1 MTTPTVP
8 PTPGQQ
14 KPNPYLNP
22 EHLPSRREAPDE
34 QPAVKRASGARWF
47 LESIFGRHKKT
58 EQKPGEQR
66 SRRAGRVGTDNAAAT
81 GIKHAAKRTQ
91 QLLGYQAMLPSGVA
105 WLGADE
111 WSLTLRISDINYL
124 AAEQSKQEA
133 VVDRWARFLNSFGAG
148 TRLEITVINRILD
161 EADVAQLVQKP
172 RTGDGWDEWRDD
184 FNRIVRGKLAS
195 ASRNTV
201 TEKLLT
207 ITVQEPDREKAEA
220 TLIRLGHETA
230 AQLAALEEGCRA
242 DILARAERL
251 EVLAHL
257 LRPHELFTFDEAT
270 FEANKRLATADYVA
284 PWVVETTDASG
295 PLILHNGSGDTY
307 HTSLW
312 IRDYPVWLSDRLI
325 SELADIKCNLSVS
338 LHLEPYDQAEG
349 MSLVQ
354 RQIAELEMQTIAEQK
369 KAQKQGYSED
379 LIPHRLQEATAEAKD
394 LRSELESSNQKVFS
408 TVMLIGVSGQTRE
421 DLDQNVKRAM
431 TVIRKQSCVAEIT
444 SFMQHDA
451 LTTELPIGVRRVPM
465 RRTLTTASAAIV
477 VPFTTQELFVPG
489 GNWYG
494 VNAQSSNAVVADRT
508 KTANGNGFI
517 LGTSGSGKSVF
528 GKMEIANVF
537 LSRPDD
543 DIIVI
548 DPEREYEPVISAFN
562 GATIRVDTGSSDRVN
577 PMDIELETA
586 GEIDDPITTKTQ
598 FVLSMVNVLIGGQDG
613 LSAKQR
619 SLVDRA
625 AGTLYRRYAAERGPM
640 PTLVELRD
648 ALAASGDPDATELA
662 TTLEIYTTGSLGA
675 FAQPTNVD
683 VHNRLISYDISRLG
697 SELRTF
703 GMLVIL
709 DQIWNRVVRNR
720 AQGRR
725 TWLYIDEFHLLFSN
739 PFSAEYF
746 RSLYKRARKW
756 GLVPTGITQN
766 IEELLSNED
775 ARLMLANSDFLMLLA
790 QNATDADALCSLLHF
805 SPDQRRYFTNVP
817 QGHGLMKSGH
827 AVIPIDGRIPTDSR
841 LYSLFS
847 TTFGEGH

>member
-1 MTTPTVP
+1 ML
-8 PTPGQQ
+8 G
-14 KPNPYLNP
+14 
-22 EHLPSRREAPDE
+22 RREKEKNEP
-34 QPAVKRASGARWF
+34 
-47 LESIFGRHKKT
+47 
-58 EQKPGEQR
+58 KPGEQR
-66 SRRAGRVGTDNAAAT
+66 GRRAGRVGADNAS
-81 GIKHAAKRTQ
+81 GVKRVPKSTQ

-124 AAEQSKQEA
+124 AAEQSTQEA
-133 VVDRWARFLNSFGAG
+133 IVDRWARFLNSFGAG
-148 TRLEITVINRILD
+148 TRLQVTVINRVLD

-172 RTGDGWDEWRDD
+172 HTGDGWDHWRDD

-195 ASRNTV
+195 ASSNTV

-220 TLIRLGHETA
+220 TLLRLGHETA
-230 AQLAALEEGCRA
+230 VQLAALEEGCRA
-242 DILARAERL
+242 DILDRTQRL
-251 EVLAHL
+251 EVLAHI
-257 LRPHELFTFDEAT
+257 LRPHELVTFNEDT
-270 FEANKRLATADYVA
+270 FQPARRLATADYVA
-284 PWVVETTDASG
+284 PWAVETADSAG

-307 HTSLW
+307 HTVLW
-312 IRDYPVWLSDRLI
+312 VRDYPVWLSDRLI
-325 SELADIKCNLSVS
+325 SELADIKCDLTVS
-338 LHLEPYDQAEG
+338 LHLEPYDQADG

-369 KAQKQGYSED
+369 KARKQGYSED
-379 LIPHRLQEATAEAKD
+379 LIPHKLQEATAEAKE
-394 LRSELESSNQKVFS
+394 LRAELESSNQKVFS
-408 TVMLIGVSGQTRE
+408 TVMVIGISGQTRE
-421 DLDQNVKRAM
+421 SLDQNVKRAM
-431 TVIRKQSCVAEIT
+431 TVIRKQSCVAEIAT
-444 SFMQHDA
+444 FMQRDA
-451 LTTELPIGVRRVPM
+451 LTTELPIGVRRIPM
-465 RRTLTTASAAIV
+465 RRTLTTASAAII

-508 KTANGNGFI
+508 STTNGNGFI

-548 DPEREYEPVISAFN
+548 DPEREYEPVVSAFS
-562 GATIRVDTGSSDRVN
+562 GATIRVDTASHDRVN
-577 PMDIELETA
+577 PMDIELEAA
-586 GEIDDPITTKTQ
+586 GDADDPITTKTQ
-598 FVLSMVNVLIGGQDG
+598 FVLSMTNVLIGGSDG
-613 LSAKQR
+613 LSSKQR

-625 AGTLYRRYAAERGPM
+625 AGTLYRRYAAEGGPM

-648 ALAASGDPDATELA
+648 ALAATGDPDGAELA
-662 TTLEIYTTGSLGA
+662 TALEIYTTGSLGA
-675 FAQPTNVD
+675 FARRTNVD
-683 VHNRLISYDISRLG
+683 VHNRLISYDISSLG
-697 SELRTF
+697 TELRTF

-720 AQGRR
+720 ARGRR

-739 PFSAEYF
+739 RFSAEYF

-756 GLVPTGITQN
+756 GLIPTGITQN

-775 ARLMLANSDFLMLLA
+775 ARLMLANSDFLMLLG

-805 SPDQRRYFTNVP
+805 SAEQRRYFTNVP
-817 QGHGLMKSGH
+817 RGNGLMKSGNTI
-827 AVIPIDGRIPTDSR
+827 IPIDGRIPTDSK
-841 LYSLFS
+841 LYGLFS
-847 TTFGEGH
+847 TTFGD